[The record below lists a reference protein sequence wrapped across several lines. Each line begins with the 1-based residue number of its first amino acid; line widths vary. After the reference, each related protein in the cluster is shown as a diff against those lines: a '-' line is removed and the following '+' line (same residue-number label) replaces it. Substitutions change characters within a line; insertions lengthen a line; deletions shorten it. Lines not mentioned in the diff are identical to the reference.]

1 MTEGAQTTIPPY
13 QFKVLGSKVYINYIK
28 AYIYIYIYILYIHI
42 YNILIYIH
50 LAL

>member
-28 AYIYIYIYILYIHI
+28 AYIYIYYIYIYTIF
-42 YNILIYIH
+42 
-50 LAL
+50 